1 MCFDTCTINIRVSI
15 RVRGLHLVF
24 SPRKL
29 RNNGR
34 PFFGKWCTKVQI
46 FCEFQWT
53 NIACQLNIK
62 SSHWSPRSKSQAHP
76 IEVVRIQF
84 WGSSSCLKAILL
96 GGWALPLWKMMEWV
110 RQLGFDEIPI
120 FFNGKSFKI
129 PWFQSPP
136 TSMFGLMI
144 FLLPLCSLAG
154 HVCQR
159 EVSQSGGPL
168 QNHPTLGDDQW
179 DSCNG
184 FGIWRAW

>member
-120 FFNGKSFKI
+120 FFNGKSFNSMVPVTTSTICSDSWSFYCPSAASMCNGRFPKVGDSKI
-129 PWFQSPP
+129 IQHWVMING
-136 TSMFGLMI
+136 TS
-144 FLLPLCSLAG
+144 
-154 HVCQR
+154 
-159 EVSQSGGPL
+159 
-168 QNHPTLGDDQW
+168 
-179 DSCNG
+179 NG
-184 FGIWRAW
+184 FGYPAW